1 MKGEQMQLQYE
12 TVLQNT
18 ITLLFVLVLSI
29 GQYWILRNVTGRFW
43 SDLEFSTVPFARHMP
58 SLIVAK
64 APSSPE
70 ADRYTDHSPKEP
82 FRIQ

>member
-43 SDLEFSTVPFARHMP
+43 SDLEFSTRVVLFAARG
-58 SLIVAK
+58 SFTN
-64 APSSPE
+64 SRNE
-70 ADRYTDHSPKEP
+70 AALRL
-82 FRIQ
+82 